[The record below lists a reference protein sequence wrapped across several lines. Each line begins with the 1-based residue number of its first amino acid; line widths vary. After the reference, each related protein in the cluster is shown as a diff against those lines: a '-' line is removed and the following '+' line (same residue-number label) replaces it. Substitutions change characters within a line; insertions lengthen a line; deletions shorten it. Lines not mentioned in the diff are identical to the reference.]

1 MLLKNEIPYN
11 ILLVEDN
18 LALNAVLTE
27 IISGA
32 GHNILSYMSAE
43 EIPETLEYEIAILDL
58 NLPGEDGLS
67 LARRIRS
74 SNADIGIILMTV
86 RSELS
91 DRLKGYNIGAD
102 VYLAKPVDSNELL
115 AVLHSLGNRLS
126 DKLSKKSTEDFNFKP
141 LSDKELA
148 LLKHISKG
156 LSYKESSAI
165 LGVSLSTV
173 QTHIRSIYLKLG
185 ANSKIEAIENARHR
199 KII

>member
-1 MLLKNEIPYN
+1 MLLKNETSYN

-32 GHNILSYMSAE
+32 GHNILSYMNAE
-43 EIPETLEYEIAILDL
+43 DIPETVEYEIAILDL

-67 LARRIRS
+67 LARRIKS
-74 SNADIGIILMTV
+74 KNPDIGIILMTV

-91 DRLKGYNIGAD
+91 DRLKGYNVGAD
-102 VYLAKPVDSNELL
+102 VYLAKPVDPNELL
-115 AVLHSLGNRLS
+115 AVLNSLGNRLS
-126 DKLSKKSTEDFNFKP
+126 DKLISKSTQEFNFKP
-141 LSDKELA
+141 LSDKELT
-148 LLKHISKG
+148 LLKHIAKG

-185 ANSKIEAIENARHR
+185 AKSKIEAIENARE
-199 KII
+199 KGII

>member
-1 MLLKNEIPYN
+1 MLLKNEISYN
-11 ILLVEDN
+11 VLLVEDN

-27 IISGA
+27 IISGE
-32 GHNILSYMSAE
+32 GHNIFSYMSAE
-43 EIPETLEYEIAILDL
+43 EVPETLEYEIAILDL

-74 SNADIGIILMTV
+74 TKAEIGIILMTV

-91 DRLKGYNIGAD
+91 DRLKGYNVGAD
-102 VYLAKPVDSNELL
+102 VYLAKPVDPNELL
-115 AVLHSLGNRLS
+115 AVLNSLGNRLS
-126 DKLSKKSTEDFNFKP
+126 DKLSKKSAQDFNHKP
-141 LSDKELA
+141 LSDKELTV
-148 LLKHISKG
+148 LKHISKG

-185 ANSKIEAIENARHR
+185 ANSKIEAIENARDR

>member
-1 MLLKNEIPYN
+1 MLLKNEISYN
-11 ILLVEDN
+11 VLLVEDN

-32 GHNILSYMSAE
+32 GHNIFSYMSAE
-43 EIPETLEYEIAILDL
+43 EVPETLEYQIAILDL

-67 LARRIRS
+67 MARRIRS
-74 SNADIGIILMTV
+74 SNAEIGIILMTV

-91 DRLKGYNIGAD
+91 DRLKGYNVGAD
-102 VYLAKPVDSNELL
+102 VYLAKPVDPNELL
-115 AVLHSLGNRLS
+115 AVLNSLGNRLS
-126 DKLSKKSTEDFNFKP
+126 EKLPIKSTPEFNFKS
-141 LSDKELA
+141 LSDKELT

-185 ANSKIEAIENARHR
+185 AKSKIEAIENARDR